1 MYTQIV
7 RTFVISKVDKNKMQ
21 AIRAVFSFCLHSAF
35 ELIKVKI
42 KKGAQKVG

>member
-1 MYTQIV
+1 
-7 RTFVISKVDKNKMQ
+7 MQ
-21 AIRAVFSFCLHSAF
+21 KKRHPCPKALNCLHSAF